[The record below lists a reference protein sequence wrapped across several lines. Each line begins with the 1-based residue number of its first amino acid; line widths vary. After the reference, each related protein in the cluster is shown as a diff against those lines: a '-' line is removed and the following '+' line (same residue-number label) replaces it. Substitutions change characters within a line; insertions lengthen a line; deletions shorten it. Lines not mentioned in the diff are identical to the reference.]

1 MRIARTFAFILMLV
15 LLSCSQQA
23 CRRQK
28 MQEIV
33 ITPDIEKTHLQR
45 NHIFG
50 QVKEIKQTVYAYA
63 PTDTLKENGQ
73 MVSQSIQRYSADGYL
88 TSVITL
94 SETGDTLTVRQ
105 VTYDVNAREL
115 KWEERDQRGKL
126 LESCLYEY
134 DINHFKVGEK
144 HYRNDTLL
152 LHISYKTDGKGNAI
166 EINQQFDSYSL
177 RNTVQYNEHGLV
189 TRIDEY
195 EPNGKPFKYITIEYD
210 NYGDEVNRRVFKSGG
225 DLIEYTFKEYDNE
238 GRLLKKIFEDR
249 RHDMQEVYIY
259 SQHDDHGNW
268 TCEEITK
275 LGNIAFQRIREI
287 IYY

>member
-1 MRIARTFAFILMLV
+1 MRMARIFSYFLLLF
-15 LLSCSQQA
+15 LLSFAQLSCH
-23 CRRQK
+23 RQK

-73 MVSQSIQRYSADGYL
+73 IVSQSIQHYSADGYL
-88 TSVITL
+88 TAIITL
-94 SETGDTLTVRQ
+94 SETGDTLSVRQ
-105 VTYDVNAREL
+105 VTYDGNANEL
-115 KWEERDQRGKL
+115 KWEERDPNGKL
-126 LESCLYEY
+126 LESCIYEY

-144 HYRNDTLL
+144 HYQNDSLI
-152 LHISYKTDGKGNAI
+152 LHITYKTDGLGNAI
-166 EINQQFDSYSL
+166 EITQQFDSYSL
-177 RNTVQYNEHGLV
+177 RNTVQYDEHGLV
-189 TRIDEY
+189 TRIDEF

-210 NYGDEVNRRVFKSGG
+210 NYGDEANRRVFKSGN

-249 RHDMQEVYIY
+249 RHDMQEVYTY
-259 SQHDDHGNW
+259 SQHDAQGNW

-275 LGNIAFQRIREI
+275 LGNMAFQRIREI

>member
-50 QVKEIKQTVYAYA
+50 QVKEIWQTVYVL
-63 PTDTLKENGQ
+63 DTLANEAQ
-73 MVSQSIQRYSADGYL
+73 EVSRSVQHYSADGYL
-88 TSVITL
+88 TSVVTL
-94 SETGDTLTVRQ
+94 SRTGDTLMVRQ
-105 VTYDVNAREL
+105 VTYDGDAREL
-115 KWEERDQRGKL
+115 KWEERDPSGKL
-126 LESCLYEY
+126 LESCVYEY

-177 RNTVQYNEHGLV
+177 RNTVQYDEHGLV
-189 TRIDEY
+189 TRIDEF

-259 SQHDDHGNW
+259 SQHDAHGNW